1 MAGIVGE
8 RGRAKQQKDQDN
20 PHHHRR
26 PTPFFQRLRFCA
38 AAALFSET
46 MFTELAQLAQLA
58 GSFCHFAEV
67 GMSQI
72 NGLDGIGS

>member
-1 MAGIVGE
+1 MDV
-8 RGRAKQQKDQDN
+8 AKLQALDLDN
-20 PHHHRR
+20 RDSR
-26 PTPFFQRLRFCA
+26 T
-38 AAALFSET
+38 
-46 MFTELAQLAQLA
+46 LAQLAQLA

>member
-1 MAGIVGE
+1 MLQTEFVVPTTMHSYRAYLLDADGHIVD
-8 RGRAKQQKDQDN
+8 RIDL
-20 PHHHRR
+20 
-26 PTPFFQRLRFCA
+26 T
-38 AAALFSET
+38 
-46 MFTELAQLAQLA
+46 QLAHLA

>member
-1 MAGIVGE
+1 VL
-8 RGRAKQQKDQDN
+8 
-20 PHHHRR
+20 
-26 PTPFFQRLRFCA
+26 T
-38 AAALFSET
+38 
-46 MFTELAQLAQLA
+46 QLAQLA

>member
-1 MAGIVGE
+1 MNKTLSH
-8 RGRAKQQKDQDN
+8 RGSEWD
-20 PHHHRR
+20 
-26 PTPFFQRLRFCA
+26 FFQLLRRN
-38 AAALFSET
+38 FSY
-46 MFTELAQLAQLA
+46 LAQLAQLA